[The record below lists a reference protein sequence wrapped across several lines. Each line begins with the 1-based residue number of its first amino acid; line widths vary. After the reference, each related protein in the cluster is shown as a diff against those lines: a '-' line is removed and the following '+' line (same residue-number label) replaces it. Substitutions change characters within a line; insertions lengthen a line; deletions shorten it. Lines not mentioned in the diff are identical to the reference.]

1 MPNRLVAGAI
11 AALLLAGVSV
21 GITAPAASASDGSTP
36 VQVSN
41 FLGEALTSR
50 LADLYGPNASGK
62 GVRFD
67 ATTAYSAT
75 SRVFVFAP
83 DFVDGKATFSTSSPA
98 IAARRINEWVA
109 VVSVQKA
116 PVGVVTVKYSSK
128 TGPQLVNFAPD
139 LTLAAALP
147 RLGATSQLVHDT
159 AHRAWGSLTV
169 DSITPIE
176 AGTTG
181 LSGAASL
188 ADYPRPTAKKTD
200 VSKAV
205 GIDPGVAAG
214 ALTLALVILVIAL
227 AVLVPRRKKEP
238 LA

>member
-21 GITAPAASASDGSTP
+21 GVVAPAASASDGSTP
-36 VQVSN
+36 VQVTN
-41 FLGEALTSR
+41 FLDQSLTSR

-62 GVRFD
+62 GVHFD
-67 ATTAYSAT
+67 STTAYSAT
-75 SRVFVFAP
+75 SRVFVFAQ
-83 DFVDGKATFSTSSPA
+83 DFVDGQATFSTSSPA

-109 VVSVQKA
+109 VVSVRKA
-116 PVGVVTVKYSSK
+116 AVGVVTVKYSSK
-128 TGPQLVNFAPD
+128 TGPELVTFAPD

-147 RLGATSQLVHDT
+147 KLAATSQLVRDT
-159 AHRAWGSLTV
+159 SHRAWGSLTN
-169 DSITPIE
+169 DSIAPIE

-181 LSGAASL
+181 LTGAASL
-188 ADYPRPTAKKTD
+188 ADYPRPTVKKAEAP
-200 VSKAV
+200 KAV

-227 AVLVPRRKKEP
+227 AVLLPRRKKEP